1 MRNPKD
7 MNYREMRDQPWFKM
21 AQAVVTFIAA
31 VIVVL
36 AIASMLT
43 GCTVPN
49 LPPPISASTAA
60 ASSTLPVPTTTAPLL
75 TPRTTASTSPAV
87 EPEPDVTWS
96 GTVPVLPPGATTSQ
110 PETST
115 ATTETGERQV
125 GQVVRIYDADT
136 ITVSIDGEEQPVR
149 LLGIDAPELENKGLG
164 IAGEC
169 YGIEARDHL
178 RSYLQ
183 IGTDVTLIIDPEQG
197 DTDNRGRLLRYV
209 EVRDDQGPI
218 DVAGWLLEHGDA
230 WVYEEYPVA
239 RTPFYRAMMEY
250 AQTVHNGLWSVCE

>member
-1 MRNPKD
+1 M
-7 MNYREMRDQPWFKM
+7 REMLTIPWVRQVHRLLIC
-21 AQAVVTFIAA
+21 AAALVVLCGIA
-31 VIVVL
+31 VIL
-36 AIASMLT
+36 A

-60 ASSTLPVPTTTAPLL
+60 ASTTLPVPTTTAPLL
-75 TPRTTASTSPAV
+75 TPPTTASTPPAV

-183 IGTDVTLIIDPEQG
+183 IGADVTLIIDPEQG

-218 DVAGWLLEHGDA
+218 DVSGWLLEHGDA

>member
-1 MRNPKD
+1 MKPAR
-7 MNYREMRDQPWFKM
+7 
-21 AQAVVTFIAA
+21 ALAVLAFA
-31 VIVVL
+31 VI
-36 AIASMLT
+36 T
-43 GCTVPN
+43 GCTAPN
-49 LPPPISASTAA
+49 LPAPQTPPATGQSVATSAAPT
-60 ASSTLPVPTTTAPLL
+60 TLPSPTTTAPLV
-75 TPRTTASTSPAV
+75 TPRTTETSAPVV

-96 GTVPVLPPGATTSQ
+96 GTVPVLPSGAATSQ

-125 GQVVRIYDADT
+125 GRVVRIYDADT
-136 ITVSIDGEEQPVR
+136 ITVNLDGVDQPVR

-169 YGIEARDHL
+169 YGIDARDHL
-178 RSYLQ
+178 RQFLQ

-197 DTDNRGRLLRYV
+197 DTDSRGRLLRYV
-209 EVRDDQGPI
+209 EVRDDEGPVDI
-218 DVAGWLLEHGDA
+218 SGWLLEHGDA

-250 AQTVHNGLWSVCE
+250 AQDVHNGLWAACE